1 MSEPRDYAEEGGWFD
16 DDEPDDD
23 LDLHEADCGLTPDGL
38 CQNAGTEWCDW
49 SCPLNGDRNANRIR
63 KMKRKN
69 QTEMGL

>member
-1 MSEPRDYAEEGGWFD
+1 MSDPRDDDWYD
-16 DDEPDDD
+16 DDLPDDD

-69 QTEMGL
+69 QSELDL